1 MASTTTNK
9 AVKQDLDPTQREFL
23 ALTQAQPKFT
33 ITLPLKSREAKE
45 NEADVRVQVNGV
57 IWQIKRG
64 VRVQVPQTVMEA
76 LIAGGMAEPQTDEQE
91 SLRPAKTWEPNVPIS
106 QQDIAPPIYA
116 NAQTA

>member
-64 VRVQVPQTVMEA
+64 AADGNGSADRGRD
-76 LIAGGMAEPQTDEQE
+76 GG
-91 SLRPAKTWEPNVPIS
+91 
-106 QQDIAPPIYA
+106 APEG
-116 NAQTA
+116 